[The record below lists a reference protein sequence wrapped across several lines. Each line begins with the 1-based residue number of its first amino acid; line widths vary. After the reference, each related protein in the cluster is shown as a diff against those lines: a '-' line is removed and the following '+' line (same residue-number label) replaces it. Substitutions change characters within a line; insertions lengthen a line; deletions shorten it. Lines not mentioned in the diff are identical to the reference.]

1 MKKSLKKV
9 LSVVLIMIS
18 MLALLGQSAF
28 AITIL
33 SQNIDQK
40 ILEEIEKTN
49 NYVFDAIQ
57 ETTEKAEK
65 EALKNNK
72 SEEEFEE
79 YLDKLIEE
87 LIVKTEK
94 KADKLIEK
102 AAAEGV
108 VLEKSYVDV
117 VICGRTVSVDPFY
130 AHWFKVIRKECSKE
144 HSLSYCSG
152 LAVIIKIGKLVD

>member
-1 MKKSLKKV
+1 MKRSFKKA

-28 AITIL
+28 AMTIF
-33 SQNIDQK
+33 SQNINQK

-57 ETTEKAEK
+57 KTTEKAEK

-108 VLEKSYVDV
+108 VLEKSYIDV

-130 AHWFKVIRKECSKE
+130 AHWFK
-144 HSLSYCSG
+144 LSVRNAQKS
-152 LAVIIKIGKLVD
+152 IP